1 MQELVGSIAAF
12 LTTVAFVPQAYKV
25 YKTNQTKDLSLFLF
39 LIFSLGVFM
48 WLIYG
53 IMKEDSP
60 IMIANSITLFL
71 SLYILYK
78 KISIDNSK
86 KSI

>member
-25 YKTNQTKDLSLFLF
+25 YKTNPTKDLSLFLF

-78 KISIDNSK
+78 KISIDNSE

>member
-39 LIFSLGVFM
+39 LIFSLGVIM

-78 KISIDNSK
+78 KISIDNSE

>member
-53 IMKEDSP
+53 IMKEDLP

-78 KISIDNSK
+78 KISIDNSEK
-86 KSI
+86 II

>member
-39 LIFSLGVFM
+39 LIFGLGVFM

-78 KISIDNSK
+78 KISIDNSE

>member
-53 IMKEDSP
+53 IMKEDLP

>member
-1 MQELVGSIAAF
+1 MQELIGYIAAF

-25 YKTNQTKDLSLFLF
+25 YKTNHTEDLSLSLF
-39 LIFSLGVFM
+39 IIFSVGVFM

-53 IMKEDSP
+53 ILLNNIPMTL
-60 IMIANSITLFL
+60 ANVITLVL

-78 KISIDNSK
+78 KLNNLK
-86 KSI
+86 KI

>member
-53 IMKEDSP
+53 IMKEDLP

-78 KISIDNSK
+78 KISIDK
-86 KSI
+86 IEKSI

>member
-78 KISIDNSK
+78 KISIDNSE

>member
-53 IMKEDSP
+53 IMKEDPP

>member
-25 YKTNQTKDLSLFLF
+25 YKTNQTKGLSLFLF

-53 IMKEDSP
+53 IMKEDPP

-78 KISIDNSK
+78 KISIDNSE

>member
-12 LTTVAFVPQAYKV
+12 LATVAFVPQAYKV

-53 IMKEDSP
+53 IMKEDLP

-78 KISIDNSK
+78 KISIDNSE

>member
-1 MQELVGSIAAF
+1 MQELIGYLAAF

-25 YKTNQTKDLSLFLF
+25 FKTNQTKDLSLSLF
-39 LIFSLGVFM
+39 IAFSLGVFM

-53 IMKEDSP
+53 IMLKSIP
-60 IMIANSITLFL
+60 MTMANSITLFL

-78 KISIDNSK
+78 KIRVEYIE

>member
-53 IMKEDSP
+53 IMKEDLP
-60 IMIANSITLFL
+60 IIIANSITLFL

>member
-1 MQELVGSIAAF
+1 MQELIGYLAAF

-25 YKTNQTKDLSLFLF
+25 FKTNQTKDLSLFLF

-53 IMKEDSP
+53 IMKEDLP
-60 IMIANSITLFL
+60 IIIANSITLFL

>member
-1 MQELVGSIAAF
+1 MHELVGSIAAF

-25 YKTNQTKDLSLFLF
+25 FKTNQTKDLSLFLF

-53 IMKEDSP
+53 IMKEDLP

-78 KISIDNSK
+78 KISIDNSE

>member
-53 IMKEDSP
+53 IMKEDLP
-60 IMIANSITLFL
+60 IMIANSITLFYPWNIL
-71 SLYILYK
+71 SFIN
-78 KISIDNSK
+78 IGPCGRRE
-86 KSI
+86 

>member
-53 IMKEDSP
+53 IMKEDLP

-78 KISIDNSK
+78 KISIDNSG

>member
-12 LTTVAFVPQAYKV
+12 LTTVDFVPQAYKV
-25 YKTNQTKDLSLFLF
+25 YKTNQAKDLSLFLF

-53 IMKEDSP
+53 IMKEDLP

-78 KISIDNSK
+78 KISIDNSE

>member
-25 YKTNQTKDLSLFLF
+25 FKTNQTKDLSLFLF

-78 KISIDNSK
+78 KISIDNSE

>member
-53 IMKEDSP
+53 IMKEDLP

-78 KISIDNSK
+78 KIRVEYIE

>member
-25 YKTNQTKDLSLFLF
+25 FKTNQTKDLSLFLF

-53 IMKEDSP
+53 IMKEDLP

-78 KISIDNSK
+78 KISIDNSE

>member
-53 IMKEDSP
+53 IMKEDLP
-60 IMIANSITLFL
+60 IMIANSVTLFL

-78 KISIDNSK
+78 KISIDNSE

>member
-78 KISIDNSK
+78 KISIDNSE
-86 KSI
+86 KSK

>member
-78 KISIDNSK
+78 KISIDNLE

>member
-12 LTTVAFVPQAYKV
+12 LTTVAFVPQSYKV
-25 YKTNQTKDLSLFLF
+25 FKTNQTKDLSLFLF

-53 IMKEDSP
+53 IMKEDLP

-78 KISIDNSK
+78 KISIDNSE